1 MLFYPGEFSMTAVW
15 LVAMIVLLIIEGIV
29 PGLVS
34 IWFAIGAFAAMIS
47 AILGAPLWLQVLWFF
62 AVSILTLCLTRPFAK
77 KYVNSRATPTNADML
92 IGKEC
97 VVTEEIDNVL
107 GTGAVTVGGKVWT
120 ARTEEPD
127 GKAETGTLA
136 AEGGEQRLHCFFH
149 VGNANSP
156 VTHRDFYG
164 IVLIH
169 GGIYVNLSHTVGV
182 SVDNAVR
189 YRLAHRRFD
198 VGYLIDR
205 RVKLSRKRRNG

>member
-1 MLFYPGEFSMTAVW
+1 MTAVW
-15 LVAMIVLLIIEGIV
+15 LIAMIVLLIIEGIV

-97 VVTEEIDNVL
+97 VVTEAIDNVL
-107 GTGAVTVGGKVWT
+107 GTGAVTVDGKVWT

-127 GKAETGTLA
+127 GKAETGQVRTVVRI
-136 AEGGEQRLHCFFH
+136 EG
-149 VGNANSP
+149 
-156 VTHRDFYG
+156 
-164 IVLIH
+164 
-169 GGIYVNLSHTVGV
+169 
-182 SVDNAVR
+182 
-189 YRLAHRRFD
+189 
-198 VGYLIDR
+198 
-205 RVKLSRKRRNG
+205 VKLIVK